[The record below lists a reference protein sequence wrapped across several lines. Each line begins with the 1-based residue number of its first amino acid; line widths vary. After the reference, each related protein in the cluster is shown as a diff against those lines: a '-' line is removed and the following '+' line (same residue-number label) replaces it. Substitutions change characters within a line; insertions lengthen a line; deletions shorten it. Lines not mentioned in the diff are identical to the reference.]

1 MRSGAAAR
9 GAGSE
14 LPCGGMA
21 RRQLHDRYFR
31 QAKAEGYLAR
41 SAYKLIEINER
52 KRLIR
57 RGDAVLDLGCAPGSW
72 LQVAAELVGPRG
84 VVAGIDLKAVV
95 AEMAANVS
103 TIVGDINAVSAED
116 LLASAR
122 RADVPMPES
131 ARRADPPMPES
142 ARRAD
147 VPAEEAGR
155 GFQVVLSDMAPNTTG
170 AGDDFVSERLCRR
183 VLELLPGVLKPG
195 GNLVMKVLEGSGYP
209 GLLGDTSAMF
219 TACKGFKPRASRD
232 ASREIYI
239 VGRGYR
245 G

>member
-1 MRSGAAAR
+1 
-9 GAGSE
+9 
-14 LPCGGMA
+14 MA
-21 RRQLHDRYFR
+21 RRQIHDRYFR

-57 RGDAVLDLGCAPGSW
+57 RGDAVLDLGCVPGSW

-84 VVAGIDLKAVV
+84 VVVGIDLKAVQ
-95 AEMAANVS
+95 AEMPANVR
-103 TIVGDINAVSAED
+103 TIEGDINTVSAED

-122 RADVPMPES
+122 RADLPGEES
-131 ARRADPPMPES
+131 ARRADPP
-142 ARRAD
+142 
-147 VPAEEAGR
+147 VAGR

-195 GNLVMKVLEGSGYP
+195 GNLAMKVLEGSGYP

-232 ASREIYI
+232 ASREMYI
-239 VGRGYR
+239 VGHGYR

>member
-1 MRSGAAAR
+1 
-9 GAGSE
+9 
-14 LPCGGMA
+14 MA

-84 VVAGIDLKAVV
+84 VVVGIDLKAVL

-122 RADVPMPES
+122 RAD
-131 ARRADPPMPES
+131 PPRPES

>member
-1 MRSGAAAR
+1 
-9 GAGSE
+9 
-14 LPCGGMA
+14 MA

-84 VVAGIDLKAVV
+84 VVVGIDLKAVV
-95 AEMAANVS
+95 AEMAGNVR
-103 TIVGDINAVSAED
+103 TIEGDINAVSAED

-122 RADVPMPES
+122 RVDPPRPES
-131 ARRADPPMPES
+131 VRRADPPMPES

-209 GLLGDTSAMF
+209 LLLGDTSAMF

>member
-1 MRSGAAAR
+1 
-9 GAGSE
+9 
-14 LPCGGMA
+14 MA

-41 SAYKLIEINER
+41 SAYKLIEINDR

-84 VVAGIDLKAVV
+84 VVVGIDLKAVQ
-95 AEMAANVS
+95 AEMAANVR
-103 TIVGDINAVSAED
+103 TIEGDINSVSAED
-116 LLASAR
+116 LLAS
-122 RADVPMPES
+122 V
-131 ARRADPPMPES
+131 RRADPPMPES

-147 VPAEEAGR
+147 PPMPTSARRADPPAELADRECFG
-155 GFQVVLSDMAPNTTG
+155 VVLSDMAPNTTG

-209 GLLGDTSAMF
+209 LLLGDTSAMF

-239 VGRGYR
+239 VGRGYQR
-245 G
+245 

>member
-1 MRSGAAAR
+1 
-9 GAGSE
+9 
-14 LPCGGMA
+14 MA

-84 VVAGIDLKAVV
+84 VVVGIDLKAVV
-95 AEMAANVS
+95 AEMAANVR
-103 TIVGDINAVSAED
+103 TIEGDINAVSAED

-122 RADVPMPES
+122 RVDV
-131 ARRADPPMPES
+131 PMPES

-147 VPAEEAGR
+147 VPAEEAGG

-209 GLLGDTSAMF
+209 LLLSDTSAMF

-232 ASREIYI
+232 TSREIYI

>member
-1 MRSGAAAR
+1 
-9 GAGSE
+9 
-14 LPCGGMA
+14 MA
-21 RRQLHDRYFR
+21 QRQLHDRYFR

-84 VVAGIDLKAVV
+84 VVVGIDLKAVV

-122 RADVPMPES
+122 RGDPPRPESARRADPPMPES
-131 ARRADPPMPES
+131 ARRADPPRPES